1 MWCEIYLRKREEELT
16 VVIVQFLTRV
26 WLCDS
31 MDYSTP
37 GLPVLHHLP
46 EFAQVQCSLKST
58 PDVKFCHLLYQK
70 LYQLMGELW
79 TVCFKMVNY
88 IYYIDFTSL
97 EKRQKEIKQEKGLV
111 RESFSLLP
119 SVPNWALKD

>member
-16 VVIVQFLTRV
+16 VVIVHFLTRV

-46 EFAQVQCSLKST
+46 EFAQVQGSLKST
-58 PDVKFCHLLYQK
+58 PDVKFYHLLYQK

-88 IYYIDFTSL
+88 IYYIDFTSF
-97 EKRQKEIKQEKGLV
+97 EKKQ
-111 RESFSLLP
+111 
-119 SVPNWALKD
+119 